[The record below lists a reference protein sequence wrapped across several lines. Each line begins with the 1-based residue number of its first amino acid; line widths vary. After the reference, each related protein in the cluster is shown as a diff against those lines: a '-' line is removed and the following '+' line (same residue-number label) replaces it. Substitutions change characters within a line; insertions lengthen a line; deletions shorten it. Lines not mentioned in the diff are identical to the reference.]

1 MRNYQSISK
10 KKTLNYN
17 KIKKKQQATL
27 VGQCMLSCYICT
39 IERT

>member
-17 KIKKKQQATL
+17 KIKNNKENVINCNNLKQNKISLT
-27 VGQCMLSCYICT
+27 
-39 IERT
+39 

>member
-17 KIKKKQQATL
+17 KIKIKNNKENVINCNNLKQNKISLT
-27 VGQCMLSCYICT
+27 
-39 IERT
+39 